1 MLDRKLRT
9 HEMDRKSLSD
19 FKVAEK
25 FGFSFVLDDIRS
37 ALNVGSIF
45 RTSDAFLFEK
55 IHLCGL
61 TAQPPSPEIA
71 KSALGATESV
81 EWQHWPSTKECL
93 SLLKQTHHII
103 GIEITANALSLDE
116 YLFNTSKPIAAVLG
130 NEITGISSE
139 VIELCDEIVSIPQ
152 FGTKHSL
159 NVSVC
164 AGIIGWSYLT
174 RHI

>member
-1 MLDRKLRT
+1 MNDRKLRT
-9 HEMDRKSLSD
+9 HEMQRKTITD

-25 FGFSFVLDDIRS
+25 FGFCFVLDDIRS

-45 RTSDAFLFEK
+45 RTADAFLFQH

-61 TAQPPSPEIA
+61 TATPPNLDIN

-81 EWQHWPSTKECL
+81 DWKYWPTTIECIKT
-93 SLLKQTHHII
+93 LKKTHYII
-103 GIEITANALSLDE
+103 GIEITQNAIPLSQ
-116 YLFNTSKPIAAVLG
+116 FNYIGEHPIAAVLG
-130 NEITGISSE
+130 NEIVGISNE
-139 VIELCDEIVSIPQ
+139 VMRECDEIVSIPQ

-164 AGIIGWSYLT
+164 AGIVGWTLVKNVL
-174 RHI
+174 

>member
-9 HEMDRKSLSD
+9 HEMERKSLSD

-61 TAQPPSPEIA
+61 TATPPSPEIA
-71 KSALGATESV
+71 KSALGATDSV
-81 EWQHWPSTKECL
+81 AWQYWSSTLECVTALKE
-93 SLLKQTHHII
+93 THNII
-103 GIEITANALSLDE
+103 GIEITAQAIGLDQFQ
-116 YLFNTSKPIAAVLG
+116 FNSTKPILAILG

-139 VIELCDEIVSIPQ
+139 VIGFCDSIVSIPQ

-164 AGIIGWSYLT
+164 AGIVGWSF
-174 RHI
+174 ISQQI